1 MRFHDD
7 TFKSYN
13 TNKEQ
18 PSAATEIKVQVIHTD
33 R

>member
-18 PSAATEIKVQVIHTD
+18 PSTGTEIQAQVIHTG